1 MFKQIAKTIERKIK
15 IKTYPRAI
23 ETILIAIK
31 KFSDVWLIIRYSK
44 QPIRVVHQAL
54 KIFENQGLI
63 KINKKIELTKKG
75 EQILKQL
82 DANFNPD
89 VVCKICQ
96 GRGINYKFDEKLYK
110 KFLEIQEKRPKPLEE
125 YAQGYVTP
133 ETTIA
138 RVLFTDYCGD
148 LQGREII
155 SLGLEDDLTGLALA
169 LTKKPKRVVVL
180 DIDQRLIDFD
190 NYWSKKLN
198 LNLKAEVFDLR
209 KKLPKRFIGKFD
221 VFFSD
226 PSETVYAIYGFILKG
241 AACLKEA
248 GSTGYFGFTLQD
260 ASLFKWLKLQKIL
273 NQNGLVITHI
283 LPDFNL
289 YTDEEDY
296 FQDTRA
302 FKESPVQI
310 EPDKI
315 WYTSSLFR
323 VVALPN
329 FKRVNLD
336 LTKIGEK
343 LYDDEENASD

>member
-1 MFKQIAKTIERKIK
+1 MFQKIVKTIERNIK
-15 IKTYPRAI
+15 IRTYSRAI
-23 ETILIAIK
+23 EDILMVIK
-31 KFSDVWLIIRYSK
+31 KFNDIWLIIRYSR

-54 KIFENQGLI
+54 KFLENKGII
-63 KINKKIELTKKG
+63 KINKKIEVTEKG
-75 EQILKQL
+75 DQILKQL
-82 DANFNPD
+82 NLDFNPH

-110 KFLEIQEKRPKPLEE
+110 KFLEIQEKRPKPLER

-138 RVLFTDYCGD
+138 RVLFADYCGD

-155 SLGLEDDLTGLALA
+155 SLGAEDDLTGLALA
-169 LTKKPKRVVVL
+169 LTKKPKRVTVL
-180 DIDQRLIDFD
+180 DIDKRLIDFD
-190 NYWSKKLN
+190 NYWAKKLN

-209 KKLPKRFIGKFD
+209 KKLPKKFIGQFD

-241 AACLKEA
+241 IACLKEP

-273 NQNGLVITHI
+273 NQNGVVISHI
-283 LPDFNL
+283 LPDFHL
-289 YTDEEDY
+289 YTNEEDY
-296 FQDTRA
+296 FRNTIA
-302 FKESPVQI
+302 FKESPVQF

-323 VVALPN
+323 IVALPK